1 MIIIKLIL
9 SGFKKNLELECSNF
23 YLGGLNKKIILYI
36 LKKKFLAI
44 HGAAHDEATRLIIV
58 P

>member
-1 MIIIKLIL
+1 M
-9 SGFKKNLELECSNF
+9 GFKKNLELECSNF

-36 LKKKFLAI
+36 LKKKILAI